1 MRFKGYET
9 PSASNVTNRNPTCNG
24 ILLFCP
30 LIEVSLLIG
39 CDDRP
44 FTAPAT
50 LSSKVLRSSSESNL
64 ANLEN
69 GIFKMHVQIALK
81 F

>member
-1 MRFKGYET
+1 MHFKGYET
-9 PSASNVTNRNPTCNG
+9 QSASDVTNRNPTCNCM
-24 ILLFCP
+24 LLLCP
-30 LIEVSLLIG
+30 LIEVSILI
-39 CDDRP
+39 DRP

-50 LSSKVLRSSSESNL
+50 LSSKKVLRSPSESNL

-69 GIFKMHVQIALK
+69 GIFKMHVQFALK